1 MIRRSALVLAALTL
15 AACVTTAPGTP
26 DPAASPSAG
35 VLAGTVV
42 YRARIALPPDAVA
55 EVRLVDAAGGVVA
68 RETIPAAGRQVPL
81 PFALRYA
88 PEAIRT
94 GVAYTLHADI
104 RDGVGRTLW
113 ATAAARPVLGGGQEA
128 TTIDLVLTPASGGD
142 EAAAV
147 IGLRWRLVGFVRD
160 GDAMML
166 PPGERLTLTVG
177 TDGSYTGQA
186 GCVAFGGTAGSAAG
200 PLTLGPA
207 RSTMQACPPPTASTA
222 FLGALGGAAVDAVR
236 GGSMTLVSPDG
247 TRLRFERGLDAWDE
261 ARQHGVTLRAVGQ
274 EPGWTLEVA
283 AGRQIEFV
291 TGYGERRVVAPDP
304 DEQADGGR
312 TVYTATTD
320 AGALRV
326 VVVETPCA
334 DAMSAAP
341 YPLTVEVTLGNE
353 TVAGCGRALD

>member
-1 MIRRSALVLAALTL
+1 MIRRSALVLAVLTL
-15 AACVTTAPGTP
+15 AACMTTVPTLP
-26 DPAASPSAG
+26 EPAASPSAG
-35 VLAGTVV
+35 VLAGTVA

-81 PFALRYA
+81 PFALRYT
-88 PEAIRT
+88 PEAIRA

-104 RDGVGRTLW
+104 RDGAGRALW
-113 ATAAARPVLGGGQEA
+113 ATAAPRPVLGGGPEA
-128 TTIDLVLTPASGGD
+128 APVHLVLTPASGED

-147 IGLRWRLVGFVRD
+147 IGLRWRLIGFVR
-160 GDAMML
+160 GGEGVML

-186 GCVAFGGTAGSAAG
+186 GCVSFGGTAGAANG

-222 FLGALGGAAVDAVR
+222 FLGALGGATVDAAR
-236 GGSMTLVSPDG
+236 GGSMTLVSPGG
-247 TRLRFERGLDAWDE
+247 TRLTFERGLDAWDE
-261 ARQHGVTLRAVGQ
+261 ARQRGVTLRAVGQ

-291 TGYGERRVVAPDP
+291 TNYGERRVVAPDP
-304 DEQADGGR
+304 GATRDGSR
-312 TVYTATTD
+312 TVYHAVTEAAD
-320 AGALRV
+320 LRIV
-326 VVVETPCA
+326 VSDEACS

-341 YPLTVEVTLGNE
+341 YPLTVAVTLGGE
-353 TVAGCGRALD
+353 TVTGCGRAVD